1 MCTLRD
7 KLWLFSSHS
16 YLRSI
21 DKKHQGVTAL
31 DITRHSYYKAC
42 RGPSD
47 ASVAYVYL
55 KLNATQLHAF
65 THTQTLAR
73 LALELQRS
81 SSAWIVDLRGTHRE
95 EIEVSVGLKNNGQCC
110 PLLATSMFNENVFRS
125 SLDIFHHLNPYQE
138 VWIRQSIFLWRRP
151 AGTH

>member
-55 KLNATQLHAF
+55 KLNTKMHAF

-81 SSAWIVDLRGTHRE
+81 SSAWIVDLGTHKRKCWFE
-95 EIEVSVGLKNNGQCC
+95 EQWAVLPSIG
-110 PLLATSMFNENVFRS
+110 NEYVQQKRF
-125 SLDIFHHLNPYQE
+125 QE
-138 VWIRQSIFLWRRP
+138 
-151 AGTH
+151 